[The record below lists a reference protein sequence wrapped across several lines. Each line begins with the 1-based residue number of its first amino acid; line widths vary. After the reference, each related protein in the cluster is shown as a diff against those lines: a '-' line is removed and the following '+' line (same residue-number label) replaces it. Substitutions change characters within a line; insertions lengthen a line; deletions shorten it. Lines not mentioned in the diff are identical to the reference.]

1 MARHYRMTPARRAA
15 LRKAQIASAKKR
27 RRRKTAAKT
36 ALAVGVFGVG
46 ALAGS
51 KINKTNVLNKRA
63 MDGERRA
70 WAKAAR
76 GRWHTQAH
84 RQFVRDAVFG
94 QPLAISKTANKHVP
108 KVDVTTFGK
117 RRAGGGVIKDRSGRD
132 RGNPH
137 GAAKITKGQ
146 ARIAAIPKAGGIVV
160 GPSGSSSA
168 YVVQRLRGLYNNDQR
183 WGYDSNKRHVKYV
196 NVDKPRRQAQAAARK
211 KAKGK

>member
-1 MARHYRMTPARRAA
+1 MTRHYRMTAARRAA

-36 ALAVGVFGVG
+36 ALAIGVFGVG

-63 MDGERRA
+63 MDSERRA

-84 RQFVRDAVFG
+84 RKFVRDAVFG
-94 QPLAISKTANKHVP
+94 QPLAISKTASKPV
-108 KVDVTTFGK
+108 VDVTTFGK

-137 GAAKITKGQ
+137 GLAKITKGQ
-146 ARIAAIPKAGGIVV
+146 AQLVVIPKAGGIVV
-160 GPSGSSSA
+160 GSSGSSSA
-168 YVVQRLRGLYNNDQR
+168 RIVQRLRGLYNNGQR